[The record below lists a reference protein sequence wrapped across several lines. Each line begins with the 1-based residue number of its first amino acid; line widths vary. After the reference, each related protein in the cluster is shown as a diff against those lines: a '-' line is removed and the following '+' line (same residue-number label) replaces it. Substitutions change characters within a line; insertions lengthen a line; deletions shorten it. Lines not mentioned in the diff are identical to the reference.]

1 MSPSAIEPY
10 EPAVTWATPVK
21 PITERRFGN
30 FTIPDVARQRMEK
43 AGIDLSRGYPEYPS
57 DLVYKQEVAALQPGP
72 VEFSDPGLR
81 ADKEKKALF
90 GAAKEVRH
98 LTFHCGTEIV
108 GLQLKDLTTQQKD
121 ELALLVSERGVV
133 FFRDQDLSPQQ
144 QRDVTAHFGPV
155 FPQNAHV
162 PGVPEVSVIWS
173 QYFASAIRKPTFRT
187 PFQGWHT
194 DLVHLPQTFGITHLH
209 YDTVPPHGGDILWAS
224 GYAAYCKLSPDFRKF
239 IDGKKAVMRSGDSYL
254 DRDDATTGRQP
265 VEEIHPIVR
274 VHPVTGWKCLF
285 VNRPWTLRIIGLEKA
300 ESDMVLQ
307 YLFNVYENTIDIQ
320 CRWRWTPGTSALWD
334 NRCTLHNASWDYE
347 NRVTR
352 HGTRVATVAE
362 KPYFDA
368 NAPTMREALGLED
381 E

>member
-1 MSPSAIEPY
+1 MLVIGTISHLLSYFIAYHIIIIISPSAIEQY

-21 PITERRFGN
+21 AFTECKFGN

-43 AGIDLSRGYPEYPS
+43 AGIDLSRGYPAYPP
-57 DLVYKQEVAALQPGP
+57 DLVYKQDVAALQPGP

-98 LTFHCGTEIV
+98 LTYHCGTEIV
-108 GLQLKDLTTQQKD
+108 GLQLKDLTSQQKD
-121 ELALLVSERGVV
+121 ELAFLVSERGVV

-155 FPQNAHV
+155 F
-162 PGVPEVSVIWS
+162 VSS
-173 QYFASAIRKPTFRT
+173 KR
-187 PFQGWHT
+187 
-194 DLVHLPQTFGITHLH
+194 DLVHLPQTFGIIHLH
-209 YDTVPPHGGDILWAS
+209 YDTVLPHGGDILWAS
-224 GYAAYCKLSPDFRKF
+224 GYAAYCKISPDFRKF
-239 IDGKKAVMRSGDSYL
+239 IDGKKAVMRPGDSYL

-285 VNRPWTLRIIGLEKA
+285 VNRPWALRIIGLEKA
-300 ESDMVLQ
+300 ESNMVLQ
-307 YLFNVYENTIDIQ
+307 YLFNAYENTIDIQ
-320 CRWRWTPGTSALWD
+320 CRWRWALGTSALWD

-368 NAPTMREALGLED
+368 NAPAIREALGLED